1 VNSIDIEYSGK
12 NPLVNKILEFN
23 NDYNSSISESFLN
36 VEKGSYSQINFN
48 NGVFFYEDYNG
59 VELKKIVG
67 TFKKFMDSIF
77 LYPFFGKKDN
87 LKFLKKELLI
97 F

>member
-1 VNSIDIEYSGK
+1 
-12 NPLVNKILEFN
+12 
-23 NDYNSSISESFLN
+23 
-36 VEKGSYSQINFN
+36 
-48 NGVFFYEDYNG
+48 
-59 VELKKIVG
+59 LKKIVG

>member
-1 VNSIDIEYSGK
+1 MNSIDIEYSGK

-48 NGVFFYEDYNG
+48 NGVFFHEDYNG

-67 TFKKFMDSIF
+67 TFKKFMESIF